1 MRYGYISEECNFYNC
16 ISYLYF
22 QPIDYEGFRLFMETY
37 LEADIGEELCKH
49 LFLSFI
55 KKSSGLPNPSQG
67 NKEFGVKDVA
77 FTASQ
82 TVCAPITHQSTEI
95 HVDRQEKH
103 GLAEKIHGITEK
115 LHSLGHSGDKGKNT
129 VKFLNFW
136 KPIIFEPRSEK
147 TGLRGFRPGPTQT
160 RLYSHTR
167 WLEA

>member
-1 MRYGYISEECNFYNC
+1 MCFLDFSNILFIIKLATDSFHQVPYHF
-16 ISYLYF
+16 LF

-55 KKSSGLPNPSQG
+55 KKSSGIPNPSAG

-77 FTASQ
+77 VVASQ

-115 LHSLGHSGDKGKNT
+115 LHNLGHSGDKGEHFVIFT
-129 VKFLNFW
+129 FFL
-136 KPIIFEPRSEK
+136 PVDLSILII
-147 TGLRGFRPGPTQT
+147 
-160 RLYSHTR
+160 
-167 WLEA
+167 